1 MAKIGKPCVLTEGCE
16 FNETLRRPGLGWGRA
31 IRGRGETQGMLW
43 HVPGPP
49 LWAEHSGSMEGLCG
63 TACGPVETLGVR
75 GGEWAGV
82 HEQEAEGGR
91 RRCSVDRDSGHHFN
105 SLDSLD
111 QRFSTWT
118 LLAFGA
124 VQLCDGGCPAQCR
137 TSSRFPDLCSL
148 DARRRA
154 LGGFCHF

>member
-1 MAKIGKPCVLTEGCE
+1 
-16 FNETLRRPGLGWGRA
+16 
-31 IRGRGETQGMLW
+31 MLW

-63 TACGPVETLGVR
+63 TACGPVETLGMR
-75 GGEWAGV
+75 GREWAGV
-82 HEQEAEGGR
+82 HEQETEGGR
-91 RRCSVDRDSGHHFN
+91 HRCSVDRDSGHHFN

-124 VQLCDGGCPAQCR
+124 VQLFVMEAALRSVGRLAASL
-137 TSSRFPDLCSL
+137 TS
-148 DARRRA
+148 ARWMHVAVHSGVFVTFRPSV
-154 LGGFCHF
+154 